1 MCTYIWNAHDQ
12 LVEIKQGT
20 ASIASFGYDPLGRR
34 VSKTEGGQTV
44 SYMYD
49 GLDAVQETQGGAVN
63 PILTGLGIDER
74 CARNEASGRAYFLSD
89 ALGSTRALT
98 NASGALIQ
106 RYDYT
111 PYGQTSQASA
121 GASNPYQYTGRERD
135 ASGFYYYRARYY
147 RSELG
152 HFVSEDPIGLAGG
165 ANAYS
170 YVHGS
175 PLMYG
180 DPLGLFDLPSI
191 PQPVVDA
198 VAGFGDSLSFGLTN
212 YIRDQWGIN
221 GAVEKS
227 SADIIA
233 GAGRTSIWWT
243 SLLVGGGLV
252 GSATR
257 AGRIGGNCGSGQ

>member
-1 MCTYIWNAHDQ
+1 M
-12 LVEIKQGT
+12 
-20 ASIASFGYDPLGRR
+20 
-34 VSKTEGGQTV
+34 
-44 SYMYD
+44 
-49 GLDAVQETQGGAVN
+49 
-63 PILTGLGIDER
+63 
-74 CARNEASGRAYFLSD
+74 
-89 ALGSTRALT
+89 
-98 NASGALIQ
+98 
-106 RYDYT
+106 
-111 PYGQTSQASA
+111 
-121 GASNPYQYTGRERD
+121 SNTGRERD